1 MHDIDCHPAK
11 IIVTVVQLIARENDP
26 SELDMWI
33 DPIQFQSC
41 VVFKPG
47 ARRPQAGACLVS

>member
-41 VVFKPG
+41 VVFHKDG
-47 ARRPQAGACLVS
+47 VQ